1 MIVDVNNNFV
11 SNLEMRIAPG
21 DTKEF
26 SLPVVCQAGFTLKAE
41 SVSLVTIEA
50 KAAPGDAYFDLTIT
64 PVDLSPFAGQTKT
77 FYFRVSVDEIA
88 PEQIENI
95 FLIVE

>member
-1 MIVDVNNNFV
+1 MIVDANNNFV
-11 SNLEMRIAPG
+11 SNLEMRVRPG
-21 DTKEF
+21 GEKEF

-41 SVSLVTIEA
+41 TISLVSIDA
-50 KAAPGDAYFDLTIT
+50 KAAPGDSYSDLTAN

-77 FYFRVSVDEIA
+77 FYFRVSVDNAA